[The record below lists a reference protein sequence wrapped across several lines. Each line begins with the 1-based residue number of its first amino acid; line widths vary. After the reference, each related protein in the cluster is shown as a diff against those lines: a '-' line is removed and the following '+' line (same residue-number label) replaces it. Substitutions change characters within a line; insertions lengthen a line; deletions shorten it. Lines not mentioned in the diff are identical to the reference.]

1 MIWYVHNISMNDHYK
16 FWSIHIH
23 TQNIIEYLWWTFS
36 GIRKKI
42 AHGEREGL
50 NGIRFESL
58 FGVRPRSLAQIA
70 GITYARRSPRF
81 ALTPELYFPII
92 SVGIIFVNMI
102 IVGII
107 FVGIIIMIMLTSLD
121 SKLYLLAVQNIFPLT
136 GKILARRYSP
146 LSFSSKDA
154 WVTSAQ
160 CLKTIPSPSATIWC
174 KIERGVFLLLVSKS
188 LFLHQ
193 IEKKCEN
200 FFSVKDWG
208 KPVSFNLSTHK
219 LTFRN
224 Q

>member
-23 TQNIIEYLWWTFS
+23 TQNIIDYLWWTFS

-42 AHGEREGL
+42 AHREREGL

-81 ALTPELYFPII
+81 ALTPELYLP
-92 SVGIIFVNMI
+92 
-102 IVGII
+102 II
-107 FVGIIIMIMLTSLD
+107 FVGIIIIIMLTALD

-136 GKILARRYSP
+136 GKILARRYSS

-174 KIERGVFLLLVSKS
+174 KIERGVF
-188 LFLHQ
+188 
-193 IEKKCEN
+193 
-200 FFSVKDWG
+200 
-208 KPVSFNLSTHK
+208 
-219 LTFRN
+219 
-224 Q
+224 

>member
-23 TQNIIEYLWWTFS
+23 TQNIIKYYIWWTFS
-36 GIRKKI
+36 GIRKKLRLERER
-42 AHGEREGL
+42 EREGL

-92 SVGIIFVNMI
+92 
-102 IVGII
+102 
-107 FVGIIIMIMLTSLD
+107 FVGIIIMIMLITLD

-160 CLKTIPSPSATIWC
+160 CLKTIHSPSATIWC
-174 KIERGVFLLLVSKS
+174 KIERGVFLLVSKS
-188 LFLHQ
+188 LFTPEVIYLHLRKVRQ
-193 IEKKCEN
+193 QDCPK
-200 FFSVKDWG
+200 VL
-208 KPVSFNLSTHK
+208 V
-219 LTFRN
+219 
-224 Q
+224 

>member
-23 TQNIIEYLWWTFS
+23 TQNIIKYYIWWTFS
-36 GIRKKI
+36 GIRKKLRLERER
-42 AHGEREGL
+42 EREGL

-92 SVGIIFVNMI
+92 
-102 IVGII
+102 
-107 FVGIIIMIMLTSLD
+107 FVGIIIMIMLITLD

-146 LSFSSKDA
+146 LCFSYKDA

-174 KIERGVFLLLVSKS
+174 KIEGGVF
-188 LFLHQ
+188 FT
-193 IEKKCEN
+193 C
-200 FFSVKDWG
+200 F
-208 KPVSFNLSTHK
+208 
-219 LTFRN
+219 
-224 Q
+224 